1 MTIWNDY
8 VKEYAAKKGLA
19 YMVAASDP
27 KCKST
32 YEKSKDK
39 IVKKP
44 ILKEP
49 KEKVE
54 KLPKT
59 PKNSPK
65 VPKVPKVPKIS
76 KESTKQLKGKLF
88 SDII

>member
-8 VKEYAAKKGLA
+8 VKEYAAKKGIA

-27 KCKST
+27 KCKSA
-32 YEKSKDK
+32 YEKSKEK
-39 IVKKP
+39 TLKKP

-65 VPKVPKVPKIS
+65 VPKVAKIP